1 MHPRRDARSNRFVGE
16 NGAERKT
23 GGKRLGNQHD
33 VRFRGK
39 LLIGEEAAG
48 TAEAALNLIGDEE
61 SAVLGGEGASAIPES
76 LADRIDAAFT
86 LDCFQED
93 SADGM
98 VEFRVEIGEV
108 IETHELRAG
117 NDGREG
123 QAILFRGGN
132 ADSAESAAMKR
143 IL

>member
-1 MHPRRDARSNRFVGE
+1 MHPRRDARSNRFGGE

-48 TAEAALNLIGDEE
+48 SAEAALNLVGDEE
-61 SAVLGGEGASAIPES
+61 GAVLGGEGASAIPKS
-76 LADRIDAAFT
+76 LADRVDAAFT

-93 SADGM
+93 SADGI
-98 VEFRVEIGEV
+98 VEFRFEISEV
-108 IETHELRAG
+108 VETHEFRAG
-117 NDGREG
+117 YDRREG

-132 ADSAESAAMKR
+132 TDGAESVTYTEK
-143 IL
+143 

>member
-1 MHPRRDARSNRFVGE
+1 MHPGRDARSNRFGGE

-23 GGKRLGNQHD
+23 GGERLGNQHD

-39 LLIGEEAAG
+39 LLIGKEAAG
-48 TAEAALNLIGDEE
+48 AAEAALNLVGDEE
-61 SAVLGGEGASAIPES
+61 GAVLGGEGASAIPES

-93 SADGM
+93 SADGI

-108 IETHELRAG
+108 IEPHEFRAG
-117 NDGREG
+117 YDRREG

-132 ADSAESAAMKR
+132 TDGAESVTYTEK
-143 IL
+143 